1 MGLNK
6 SEISVPS
13 GKDITQFF
21 GEELRNMGFVS
32 HKGGKEWY
40 ALKNGNI
47 LFSLIF
53 VCDSVECNIY
63 LRIQPLCTHI
73 VYPVERYKGA
83 EYDQRNHSI
92 NAESYYLW
100 LNTQKGDAESH
111 ELLSLQGIE
120 RLKVLFDEVVV
131 KFFASIND
139 YSDVPNMQFIGTQY
153 DYAAFAYLS
162 GRTDEF
168 YKNAIVESSYTC
180 RSTVLP
186 EVLPLYAS
194 MHEFFDAIYTAVKSE
209 NMYILGEHLL
219 RCEQENANKLKAA
232 IPALFK
238 EENSYTPLTEC
249 FIRTHA
255 VSEVRKRKSVNPAA
269 DEDDFA
275 YEPVPDIPA
284 NLDITPEE
292 SLLSLKRVIAKH
304 FAKELSELGF
314 ISRNDG
320 MEWHKIINNC
330 LYQRIYFSLHPMLFS
345 VSIFY
350 ETHTLGDEIII
361 DANYEEFMASKD
373 AGGDYFKLFNMTY
386 KNEVYSN
393 PFDSGEFVYE
403 WQVRR
408 LKRLLRHVVIPYMEQ
423 TKTLEGLCEAE
434 PDCLSAICYLEKYE
448 LIPSEDAERYKFFA
462 IMWNEDEGFSLDKK
476 PYKISNKGHRWLRER
491 ERVLH
496 VGFYHN
502 DMNYLRN
509 YYLKCR
515 EYNIE
520 FLRKELPELFL

>member
-1 MGLNK
+1 MELNI
-6 SEISVPS
+6 SEIDIPN
-13 GKDITQFF
+13 GKNITQYF
-21 GEELRNMGFVS
+21 GEELRNMGFIS

-40 ALKNGNI
+40 ALKNGRI
-47 LFSLIF
+47 FFSVMF
-53 VCDSVECNIY
+53 VCDSVECNIF

-73 VYPVERYKGA
+73 VYPIERYKGA

-100 LNTQKGDAESH
+100 LNSQKGDAESQK
-111 ELLSLQGIE
+111 LLSLRGIE
-120 RLKVLFDEVVV
+120 LLRLLFDEVVV
-131 KFFASIND
+131 KFLASIND
-139 YSDVPNMQFIGTQY
+139 YSDVSNMLFIGTQY

-168 YKNAIVESSYTC
+168 YKTAIVKSSYTC

-194 MHEFFDAIYTAVKSE
+194 MHEFSDAIYTAVKSE
-209 NMYILGEHLL
+209 DMYILGEHLL
-219 RCEQENANKLKAA
+219 QCEQENVNKLKTA
-232 IPALFK
+232 IPALFRL
-238 EENSYTPLTEC
+238 ENSYAPLTED
-249 FIRTHA
+249 FIKAHA
-255 VSEVRKRKSVNPAA
+255 VSEVWKRESVNPLA
-269 DEDDFA
+269 DEDDLV

-284 NLDITPEE
+284 NLDVTPEE

-361 DANYEEFMASKD
+361 DADYEEWMAVNSA
-373 AGGDYFKLFNMTY
+373 AGEYFKLFNMTY

-393 PFDSGEFVYE
+393 PFDSGEVVYE

-408 LKRLLRHVVIPYMEQ
+408 LKRLLRYVVIPYMEQ
-423 TKTLEGLCEAE
+423 TKTLEGLCDAD
-434 PDCLSAICYLEKYE
+434 PRRFSAICYLEKYDR
-448 LIPSEDAERYKFFA
+448 IPSDAAEWNKDSA
-462 IMWNEDEGFSLDKK
+462 IMWNKDYGFSLDKK
-476 PYKISNKGHRWLRER
+476 PYKLSKKGYRWLRER
-491 ERVLH
+491 ERVLM
-496 VGFYHN
+496 VSFYHN
-502 DMNYLRN
+502 DMNYLRD

-515 EYNIE
+515 EYNLDY
-520 FLRKELPELFL
+520 LRKELPELFL